1 MEDSAQA
8 EAAIRGIL
16 PPPFSYAAILFY
28 LQINTGWNIPIW
40 NFDNLSIAIFIHP
53 YFLLRMIC
61 SLINVG
67 AGGAA
72 ILGM

>member
-1 MEDSAQA
+1 MPVFRHCHAELGSGSASCSCA
-8 EAAIRGIL
+8 L
-16 PPPFSYAAILFY
+16 LNTFY
-28 LQINTGWNIPIW
+28 LQINTEWNIPIW
-40 NFDNLSIAIFIHP
+40 NFDKMSIAIFIHP